1 MIVAM
6 TGSQSGAT
14 PAQLDWFRQR
24 LVDLGATELR
34 HGDCIGADALAH
46 TVAREL
52 GLRVVIHPPTRSDK
66 RAYCNA
72 DAVLP
77 ARPYLDRNKD
87 LVNAAGY
94 LLALP
99 DGPERTRSG
108 TWSTVRYAQRIG
120 RRVEVQLP

>member
-1 MIVAM
+1 VIVAM

-24 LVDLGATELR
+24 LVALGATELR

-52 GLRVVIHPPTRSDK
+52 GLRVVIHPPSNAAK

-72 DAVLP
+72 DLILP
-77 ARPYLDRNKD
+77 ARPYLDRNRD
-87 LVNAAGY
+87 LVDAAAH

-99 DGPERTRSG
+99 DGPERQRSG

-120 RRVEVQLP
+120 RPVEVELP